1 LDKGA
6 KLHGEELPLAAL
18 AGNHEQSVALSAA
31 LLEAGADVNARH
43 EYGFTALYLA
53 SLKGNKDLVKLL
65 LAQPGIKLDATN
77 QDEGATALMA
87 AAEAGQAEIVEMLLA
102 AGAKAG
108 VTDISGETA
117 IAHAQRTLEKQQ
129 AIIAKLKTAAK

>member
-1 LDKGA
+1 
-6 KLHGEELPLAAL
+6 
-18 AGNHEQSVALSAA
+18 